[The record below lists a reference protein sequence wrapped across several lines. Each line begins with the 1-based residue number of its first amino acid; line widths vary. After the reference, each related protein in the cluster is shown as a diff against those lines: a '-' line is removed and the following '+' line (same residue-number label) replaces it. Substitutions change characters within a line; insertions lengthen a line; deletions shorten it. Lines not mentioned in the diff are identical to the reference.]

1 MKTLSD
7 LATSTFHTA
16 TYSKDQRTTGINVC
30 PENGRL
36 ILFFNA
42 LFHLCQITL
51 HSLIV
56 PLFSGTSVEESICR
70 ETVRK
75 SAERVVNHAQSF
87 ESLLAPYLYTNVDA
101 THLPPLV
108 GYGAFIT
115 AMVFLATEVSCRS
128 KTSLEVVTGIYK
140 RSGKLSSVEAIL
152 SLLDTL
158 QRYWKPLQHPV
169 SEGPVSKKKKKK
181 KKKTYNLLTIP
192 GVQYEKL
199 RAALQLNFST
209 CEAAASRGDTLA
221 NHSIRSP
228 DRRFLE
234 HIQRSPIP
242 GQMNYTDGGLGSA
255 RERGTQFTRPS
266 YDMHPDRE
274 RSRSRVVTNSMA
286 EHTGDALNQA
296 DPGRS
301 DGSFMEDAWYSLSFA
316 EAGIEEFA
324 GYEPLFLFQQGC
336 STFS

>member
-169 SEGPVSKKKKKK
+169 SKVSVSKKKKKK
-181 KKKTYNLLTIP
+181 NL
-192 GVQYEKL
+192 QF
-199 RAALQLNFST
+199 A
-209 CEAAASRGDTLA
+209 
-221 NHSIRSP
+221 
-228 DRRFLE
+228 
-234 HIQRSPIP
+234 
-242 GQMNYTDGGLGSA
+242 NYTWGA
-255 RERGTQFTRPS
+255 
-266 YDMHPDRE
+266 
-274 RSRSRVVTNSMA
+274 V
-286 EHTGDALNQA
+286 
-296 DPGRS
+296 
-301 DGSFMEDAWYSLSFA
+301 
-316 EAGIEEFA
+316 
-324 GYEPLFLFQQGC
+324 
-336 STFS
+336 